1 MKKVL
6 CMLLIFT
13 FAFLLSCE
21 TDNFENN
28 NGDGIMYKQISAEEA
43 KSIMDSGEKH
53 IILDVREQNEY
64 DAGHIP
70 GAILIPYT
78 EIESKANDMLPDK
91 NATILVYCR
100 SGRRSKIAS
109 ESLAKL
115 GYTNVKEFGGI
126 NDWPYEI
133 VK

>member
-1 MKKVL
+1 
-6 CMLLIFT
+6 MLLIFT
-13 FAFLLSCE
+13 FAFLISCG
-21 TDNFENN
+21 TDNFENDK
-28 NGDGIMYKQISAEEA
+28 GDDIIYKQISAEEA
-43 KSIMDSGEKH
+43 KNIMDSGEKH

-78 EIESKANDMLPDK
+78 EIEGKANDMLPDK

-133 VK
+133 EK

>member
-1 MKKVL
+1 
-6 CMLLIFT
+6 MLLIFT
-13 FAFLLSCE
+13 FAFLISCG
-21 TDNFENN
+21 TDNFENDK
-28 NGDGIMYKQISAEEA
+28 GDDIIYKQISAEEA

-64 DAGHIP
+64 DAGQIP

-78 EIESKANDMLPDK
+78 EIENKAKDMLPDK
-91 NATILVYCR
+91 EVTILVYCR

-133 VK
+133 EK